1 VPVQAAVL
9 YRRREPMVVEDI
21 RLVDP
26 GPGEVE
32 VKLAASGVCHSDY
45 SHWSRD
51 TWSQLPLVLGHEGA
65 GVVARVGANVGRVKP
80 GDHVVIAFGVRCGEC
95 PFCLARVQLGY

>member
-45 SHWSRD
+45 SHWSRR
-51 TWSQLPLVLGHEGA
+51 A
-65 GVVARVGANVGRVKP
+65 G
-80 GDHVVIAFGVRCGEC
+80 
-95 PFCLARVQLGY
+95 